1 MFILYII
8 HYTVYCTVYVYIIY
22 HTYIHYTV
30 ILTSARE
37 VLSSAMLVA
46 VAVVAEVLLLPVA
59 VSKQKV
65 NASTVCNASLY
76 TAPT

>member
-1 MFILYII
+1 
-8 HYTVYCTVYVYIIY
+8 
-22 HTYIHYTV
+22 
-30 ILTSARE
+30 
-37 VLSSAMLVA
+37 MLVA